1 MEVGVPMENDV
12 LESSQTNEIMVC
24 VGDCDGIREEVVVN
38 LSSLVVEENQT
49 QEKQNF
55 QLQPIVTR

>member
-1 MEVGVPMENDV
+1 MENDV
-12 LESSQTNEIMVC
+12 LESSHTNEIMVC

-38 LSSLVVEENQT
+38 LSSLVVVEVNQT